1 MQLLALTKKEF
12 LEALHNYKL
21 IIVPIV
27 FILLAALQPITFYY
41 LPDIMKLA
49 TFSEGAIIQ
58 IPIPTPA
65 ETIYTIYGQ
74 LTQVGL
80 IIIILI
86 SMGAISNEIKSGV
99 AETILI
105 KPIRRSSYLLSKW
118 ALYFTLTIIS
128 FSFGVLVGKY
138 YTTALIGESEWLP
151 LIQSS
156 GVMILYLLI
165 FVAIN
170 LLLSTIL
177 KSSIAAGG
185 ITILLT
191 IIFSLIA
198 SFSLKFWFLP
208 SYLLTVSQA
217 KLLGQSLANTG
228 LSIAFAI
235 LLIVFCFIT
244 SVYLLKRKQ
253 L

>member
-1 MQLLALTKKEF
+1 MQLLALIKKEF
-12 LEALHNYKL
+12 LEALRNYKL
-21 IIVPIV
+21 IIVPVV
-27 FILLAALQPITFYY
+27 FILLAALQPVTFYY
-41 LPDIMKLA
+41 LPEIMKLA

-58 IPIPTPA
+58 IPIPTA
-65 ETIYTIYGQ
+65 EETIYSIYGQ
-74 LTQVGL
+74 LAQVGL

-86 SMGAISNEIKSGV
+86 SMGTISNEIRNGV
-99 AETILI
+99 AETILV
-105 KPIRRSSYLLSKW
+105 KPIKRSSYLLAKW
-118 ALYFTLTIIS
+118 ILYFSITI
-128 FSFGVLVGKY
+128 FSFILGLLVGKY
-138 YTTALIGESEWLP
+138 YTTAMIGESAWLP
-151 LIQSS
+151 IIHSS
-156 GVMILYLLI
+156 AVIILYLLL
-165 FVAIN
+165 FVSIN
-170 LLLSTIL
+170 LLLSTLL

-228 LSIAFAI
+228 LSIASTI
-235 LLIVFCFIT
+235 LLIVLSFIT